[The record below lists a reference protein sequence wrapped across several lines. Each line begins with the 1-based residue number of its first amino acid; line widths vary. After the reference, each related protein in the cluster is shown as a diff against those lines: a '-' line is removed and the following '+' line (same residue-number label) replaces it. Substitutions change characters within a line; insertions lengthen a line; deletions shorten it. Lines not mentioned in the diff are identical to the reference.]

1 MQKAAAG
8 LQRIMADALK
18 RAPANEI
25 PVLAWPVVAG
35 ATVAEKTRALDFA
48 GGTLRVA
55 VPDAGWQSQLMDL
68 VPRYVAALNRMAA
81 GAVERIIFVLPD
93 ARQEPR
99 KA

>member
-1 MQKAAAG
+1 
-8 LQRIMADALK
+8 MADALK